1 MAAVTIVGATT
12 WGNTLG
18 ELLARRGIKVRVL
31 TRTEIEAEKLNQK
44 KQNPYPSRLNLPSHL
59 TFISHIDEA
68 IEEANLVIW
77 AVPSQSLRQNV
88 IRVKDYLSE
97 AMVLISAV
105 KGLEVDTGRRMSE
118 VMAEAVAS
126 NLRHQICVLSGPNLA
141 PEIAQGLPCTSVVAS
156 QNRKVAETAQQLL
169 DSPDFRVFISED
181 VIGVEL
187 GGTLKNIIALGAGMI
202 DELGLGD
209 NCKAAFITLGWAE
222 AISLGVALGA
232 KTATFYGLA
241 GLGDLIATCAS
252 PLSRNHWVGREV
264 AKGRSLAEIT
274 AFTPHVAEGI
284 NTTMAA
290 RKLGQKLGLEMP
302 ITDLIYRVLFEAL
315 PPDEAFA
322 QFKKLKLKP
331 VA

>member
-18 ELLARRGIKVRVL
+18 ALLAHSGIKVRVL
-31 TRTEIEAEKLNQK
+31 TRTETEAEKPNPK
-44 KQNPYPSRLNLPSHL
+44 KQNPYLSRLDSPGRL
-59 TFISHIDEA
+59 TFISHVDEA
-68 IEEANLVIW
+68 IKEANLVIW
-77 AVPSQSLRQNV
+77 AVPSQSLRENV

-97 AMVLISAV
+97 AMVLISAA
-105 KGLEVDTGRRMSE
+105 KGLEVDSSKRMSE
-118 VMAEAVAS
+118 VIAEEVAS

-141 PEIAQGLPCTSVVAS
+141 PEIARGLPCTSVVAS
-156 QNRKVAETAQQLL
+156 QDIKVAETAQQLL

-202 DELGLGD
+202 EELGLGD

-232 KTATFYGLA
+232 KRATFYGLA

-252 PLSRNHWVGREV
+252 PLSRNHCAGREL

-274 AFTPHVAEGI
+274 ASTPHVAEGI

-290 RKLGQKLGLEMP
+290 HHLGQKLGLEMP
-302 ITDLIYRVLFEAL
+302 ITDLIYKVLFEAL
-315 PPDEAFA
+315 PPDEAFT